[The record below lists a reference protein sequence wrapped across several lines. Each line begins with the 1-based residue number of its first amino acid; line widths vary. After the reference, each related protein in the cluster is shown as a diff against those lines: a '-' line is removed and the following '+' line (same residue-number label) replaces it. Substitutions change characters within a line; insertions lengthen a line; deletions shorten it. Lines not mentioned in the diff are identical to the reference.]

1 MASVKNLKKDI
12 NNVFGDIIEAVYIV
26 DGSGSEQTSKEGDQ
40 IIDEAINNFD
50 ELISKVNDKNVDN
63 RKKHL
68 KEVRQEL
75 ETKAQALVEKVNK
88 LN

>member
-68 KEVRQEL
+68 KEVRLEL

>member
-68 KEVRQEL
+68 KEVRLEL
-75 ETKAQALVEKVNK
+75 ETILY
-88 LN
+88 LI

>member
-26 DGSGSEQTSKEGDQ
+26 DGSGSEQTSKDGDQ

-50 ELISKVNDKNVDN
+50 ELISKVNDKKVDN